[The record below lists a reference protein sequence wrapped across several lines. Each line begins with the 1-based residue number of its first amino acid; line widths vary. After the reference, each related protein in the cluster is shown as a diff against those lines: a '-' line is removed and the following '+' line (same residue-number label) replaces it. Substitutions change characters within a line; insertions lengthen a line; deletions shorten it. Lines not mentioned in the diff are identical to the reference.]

1 MKRDGLTLVG
11 ADERVLG
18 LWTFGPETTAAV
30 LALLHRE
37 AAAGRA
43 RCTFDGIH
51 PKPIID
57 GPPVAPFRC
66 APTGKAGS
74 CTPRSGRARRPN
86 LPESTGN
93 HRLSAP

>member
-30 LALLHRE
+30 LALLRRE

-43 RCTFDGIH
+43 
-51 PKPIID
+51 
-57 GPPVAPFRC
+57 
-66 APTGKAGS
+66 
-74 CTPRSGRARRPN
+74 
-86 LPESTGN
+86 
-93 HRLSAP
+93 SAPNQRP